1 MQKISNTLIP
11 ASRKH
16 NPALQRVGDVIKKY
30 KLDDKNKTIS
40 REFQLYAYDL
50 AVELNDLAHKSL
62 YMRLAKNT
70 PRGLMESA
78 RSFVKDAQNA
88 RSKGRLFM
96 WRLKQ
101 LKDEPKRKLH

>member
-1 MQKISNTLIP
+1 MQRISDTL
-11 ASRKH
+11 
-16 NPALQRVGDVIKKY
+16 KKY
-30 KLDDKNKTIS
+30 TLDDKNKTVS

-70 PRGLMESA
+70 PRGLMEAA
-78 RSFVKDAQNA
+78 RSFVKDAANA

-101 LKDEPKRKLH
+101 LKEEAKKKGI